1 MFGQA
6 IKQKRGTFWFDRR
19 LRKKKKNPRI
29 GSISLALLRARI
41 SHLQNKQ
48 GQRQNHR
55 VDEGEESSIEV
66 IKSTQDVL
74 EEALSLSLSLPLF
87 QTRSVSHP
95 SPDYLNRPISM
106 RKNIGNS
113 RVEFSGSNVTIVN
126 LVSFMLSRGTDA
138 RKTNSLLLRKS

>member
-19 LRKKKKNPRI
+19 LRKKKNKNPRI

-74 EEALSLSLSLPLF
+74 EEALSLSLCPCSRPGVYLIHLPI
-87 QTRSVSHP
+87 T
-95 SPDYLNRPISM
+95 
-106 RKNIGNS
+106 
-113 RVEFSGSNVTIVN
+113 
-126 LVSFMLSRGTDA
+126 
-138 RKTNSLLLRKS
+138 